1 MTVRAVLVDAPEALL
16 EERRRLGLDV
26 FDEMWEG
33 VLHMVPPAGGP
44 HQRLG
49 TCLARAFGPAADR
62 RGLLLSNETGLFAA
76 ADDYRVPDLS
86 VYRPEHASDRGVD
99 GTAAMVIELRSPND
113 ESYAKLD
120 WYAARGV
127 TEALVIDPPTRAVE
141 RYALRG
147 GTYRLVEPDI
157 EGMVTSE
164 VLAVRLGPIA
174 SAEGP
179 RLRIADGETYTDC

>member
-1 MTVRAVLVDAPEALL
+1 MLVEAPEAML
-16 EERRRLGLDV
+16 EERRRLGHDV

-49 TCLARAFGPAADR
+49 SCFLQALGPAVR
-62 RGLLLSNETGLFAA
+62 RSGLVISFETGLYLR
-76 ADDYRVPDLS
+76 ADDYRVPDLA
-86 VYRPEHASDRGVD
+86 VYRPEHASDRGID
-99 GTAAMVIELRSPND
+99 GTAEMVVELRSPRD
-113 ESYAKLD
+113 ESYEKLD

-127 TEALVIDPPTRAVE
+127 RETLIIHPATRVLE

-147 GTYRLVEPDI
+147 TTYRLVEPDA

-164 VLAVRLGPIA
+164 VLGLRLSTVETA
-174 SAEGP
+174 DGP
-179 RLRIADGETYTDC
+179 RLRVDDDGNVTDC